1 MAQILDRCVIHISGK
16 KRLSDRSN
24 LKLLIVLSLSFRFP
38 IQEGADLQD
47 LSSSPGSRLLGWKL
61 FKVRPDFRLIATL
74 HSQQS
79 GAMAGL
85 IACPHTDKS
94 GTEPGTE
101 GPETWPMTIWD
112 GPGEVRRV
120 LRAIN
125 IHAVMWH
132 LTRNLW
138 TLDTTRWH
146 TTILTEEISCQM
158 LVKIETRGTKQWQWY
173 LSWARKQETCR

>member
-1 MAQILDRCVIHISGK
+1 MAQILDRCVIHIAGK
-16 KRLSDRSN
+16 KRLSDSSN

-47 LSSSPGSRLLGWKL
+47 LSSTRGSRLGWKL

-85 IACPHTDKS
+85 IACPHMDKS

-101 GPETWPMTIWD
+101 WP
-112 GPGEVRRV
+112 
-120 LRAIN
+120 
-125 IHAVMWH
+125 
-132 LTRNLW
+132 
-138 TLDTTRWH
+138 DT
-146 TTILTEEISCQM
+146 
-158 LVKIETRGTKQWQWY
+158 
-173 LSWARKQETCR
+173 

>member
-85 IACPHTDKS
+85 IACPHMDKS
-94 GTEPGTE
+94 GTEPGTG

-112 GPGEVRRV
+112 GPGERWGVCSEPLIFMRLCGIWPGISGHWTQQDGTQQSWPRRF
-120 LRAIN
+120 LAK
-125 IHAVMWH
+125 
-132 LTRNLW
+132 
-138 TLDTTRWH
+138 
-146 TTILTEEISCQM
+146 C
-158 LVKIETRGTKQWQWY
+158 
-173 LSWARKQETCR
+173 